1 MIMTLVF
8 IRGIGGRL
16 MDFEQGD
23 DILDTTLYKDPFS
36 CGLEERLEWEWGV
49 RGIKSRKLTGGY

>member
-1 MIMTLVF
+1 
-8 IRGIGGRL
+8 

-49 RGIKSRKLTGGY
+49 RGIKSRKLMGGY